1 MKSLDTKHASHFS
14 RNMIVINDIAHKS
27 LSTIILENSNTQMNS
42 VYHSLIDSADK
53 KLYRIVLYWIGLDW
67 IVWYW
72 IGLYGIGL
80 DWIGLDWTVLY
91 WIGLQ
96 WIGLQWIGLQWIG
109 LDWIGLDCMT
119 IPIPDFNRNFS
130 LFFLGR

>member
-14 RNMIVINDIAHKS
+14 RNMIVLNDIAHKS

-53 KLYRIVLYWIGLDW
+53 KLYCIVLYYIGLDW
-67 IVWYW
+67 IGLYG

-80 DWIGLDWTVLY
+80 DWIGLYCIVLDWIAVDR
-91 WIGLQ
+91 IGLDCS
-96 WIGLQWIGLQWIG
+96 GLDWIG
-109 LDWIGLDCMT
+109 LDWIGLYDYPYT
-119 IPIPDFNRNFS
+119 R
-130 LFFLGR
+130 L